1 MLIWKTQRV
10 LVGFG
15 KHPQRGLYEAKTTPP
30 PLRATPTQPATHT
43 LQDSRTPLGLE
54 QGLAEITLGQ
64 YSSRL

>member
-10 LVGFG
+10 IVGFG
-15 KHPQRGLYEAKTTPP
+15 KHPQRGLYEANT

-54 QGLAEITLGQ
+54 QGLAEITLGK